1 MLRETIDILSLSEC
15 SWTKLDH
22 VSRELR
28 LYNITRAWREYRFN
42 LLKIEFAGCSLSLI
56 STTFIFRDWK
66 KIESQRC
73 FTARCNVRVTHRK
86 YNVFFMI
93 VRFSIIA
100 SSSRPSLPHLR
111 KNGIA
116 KSYVLIQKNEKSVEK
131 ERGRGRE
138 RRRLRLSV
146 KYTSAFA
153 SIAFSEELP
162 MDDDLRRFWCV
173 IPMADIELLPARTH
187 QRSNVRRSQP
197 IWRSP
202 KRRTT

>member
-1 MLRETIDILSLSEC
+1 
-15 SWTKLDH
+15 
-22 VSRELR
+22 
-28 LYNITRAWREYRFN
+28 
-42 LLKIEFAGCSLSLI
+42 
-56 STTFIFRDWK
+56 
-66 KIESQRC
+66 
-73 FTARCNVRVTHRK
+73 
-86 YNVFFMI
+86 MI

-100 SSSRPSLPHLR
+100 SSSRPSLPYLR

-146 KYTSAFA
+146 KYTLAFA
-153 SIAFSEELP
+153 SIALSEELP

-202 KRRTT
+202 KRRTTQFNEHVTHKRAYDHTNTRTYKIYTYRRHAHTYSRWRNARTLV